1 MIEPLARGKLEKQDA
16 SNGDGS
22 FAGKP
27 SLSTCTWPQCLHSG
41 LSMVKACSLHF
52 GQSLPF
58 KFGSILSLIRN
69 QQFDNLKVRAA
80 QNFDQ
85 SALPTCLV
93 FAETTSWNSA
103 LATDILH
110 TVPLLRLRRR
120 RPLRNHPALALLRA
134 WKVQELWRHDSQC
147 HWQD

>member
-1 MIEPLARGKLEKQDA
+1 MAAVSPQWTALIALRAKLASA
-16 SNGDGS
+16 
-22 FAGKP
+22 FP
-27 SLSTCTWPQCLHSG
+27 
-41 LSMVKACSLHF
+41 
-52 GQSLPF
+52 
-58 KFGSILSLIRN
+58 IRKYFVLD
-69 QQFDNLKVRAA
+69 QQFDNLKARAS

-85 SALPTCLV
+85 NALPTRLV